1 MQKTHTLIPKICT
14 DVELLEHFPNL
25 SSNVK
30 GLPLKSLYFS
40 YSLNTKSFGKPCT
53 TVQKIPECYI

>member
-1 MQKTHTLIPKICT
+1 MQKTSTLISKICT
-14 DVELLEHFPNL
+14 DVDFLEHFHNL

-30 GLPLKSLYFS
+30 ELPKKSLDFS
-40 YSLNTKSFGKPCT
+40 FSLNTKSFGKPCT